1 MGKMHR
7 ALEIHEIAEMIC
19 EQIGLPLGAPGRFAL
34 RDLVVLARTA
44 TIFLNPALN
53 IIWRTQH
60 TILNVLRCMPEDLWD
75 ITESDDDFDGITSIR
90 LLRVIGS
97 NDWERPFFYLHRVKF
112 FSICSTFED
121 ADFFEAISLCPPG
134 VFIFPNLERLFWFA
148 DPTDSF
154 HHVRLFL
161 APSITDITLG
171 RIGTVS
177 HVSVLS
183 TLAAKCPSLV
193 KVSIHIHAVQE
204 LALATVSTFV
214 RRLAHIEL
222 LTVPELDE
230 MAFAHIA
237 ELPGLSSLRFNHPA
251 ESVYRLPG
259 GTAGFRALTELT
271 TPTMECATGLIAMP
285 LNRPLVKL
293 IILRQP
299 MPPTNLVARQF
310 YSDVAK
316 YCAHASL
323 RHIGVYGAY
332 NNTDAL
338 TADQIEKY
346 SAGGDIL
353 SPLFSFAN
361 LVLVDLVH
369 PAGFDLD
376 NATVLAIARA
386 WPRIEYLALEA
397 GAFRHVRSRVTLE
410 GLYAFAQHC
419 PNLRNL
425 EMTFDAT
432 VFLKVKIIRRRSGA
446 PKTPL
451 PVLRSL
457 SPRSKTP
464 SAPLNS

>member
-1 MGKMHR
+1 MGRMHR
-7 ALEIHEIAEMIC
+7 ALEIFDIAEMIC
-19 EQIGLPLGAPGRFAL
+19 EQVGLGSPLEAPGRCAL
-34 RDLVVLARTA
+34 RDLAVLARTA

-53 IIWRTQH
+53 ITWRTQR
-60 TILNVLRCMPEDLWD
+60 TILND
-75 ITESDDDFDGITSIR
+75 ITESADDFDGITSIR
-90 LLRVIGS
+90 LLRVTGS
-97 NDWERPFFYLHRVKF
+97 KDWERPLFYLHRVKS
-112 FSICSTFED
+112 FSICCTFED

-134 VFIFPNLERLFWFA
+134 VFIFPNLERLFWFV

-271 TPTMECATGLIAMP
+271 TPTMECATGIIAMP

-353 SPLFSFAN
+353 SPLFCFAN

-369 PAGFDLD
+369 AAGFDLD
-376 NATVLAIARA
+376 NAIVLAMARA
-386 WPRIEYLALEA
+386 WPQIEYLALEA

-425 EMTFDAT
+425 ELTFDVT
-432 VFLKVKIIRRRSGA
+432 VFLKELS
-446 PKTPL
+446 PQKTPSS
-451 PVLRSL
+451 VLMSL

-464 SAPLNS
+464 SALLSS